1 MNWGDIVLRKYLGI
15 VSICLLVVT
24 ILLAIFP
31 PTILVQLPES
41 WDLLL
46 LLLLF
51 VISLILA
58 SFSDKR
64 IWKMSAL
71 TLIVIFILGL
81 TFIIIGFMSS
91 NFGT

>member
-1 MNWGDIVLRKYLGI
+1 MRKYLGI
-15 VSICLLVVT
+15 GSICLLVVT

-31 PTILVQLPES
+31 PTILVQLLES

-58 SFSDKR
+58 SLSEKG
-64 IWKMSAL
+64 IWKMSVL
-71 TLIVIFILGL
+71 TLIIIFILGL
-81 TFIIIGFMSS
+81 AFIIVGFMSS